1 MGFVLGSDAGLKGL
15 PGTIISGDSGWIG
28 TGEVVWT
35 VWNDGNRSVQLIPF
49 IGMGGVQTDI
59 DGVSFSDN
67 LGSGGLIGRYRQGQ
81 WLVELGWVDTFNT
94 DDTPGLWNDWL
105 LGHGLYTKLKFSF

>member
-1 MGFVLGSDAGLKGL
+1 M
-15 PGTIISGDSGWIG
+15 
-28 TGEVVWT
+28 
-35 VWNDGNRSVQLIPF
+35 WNDGNRSVQLILF

-59 DGVSFSDN
+59 DGVSFSN

-81 WLVELGWVDTFNT
+81 WLVELGWVDTFNA

-105 LGHGLYTKLKFSF
+105 LGHGLYTKLNSF